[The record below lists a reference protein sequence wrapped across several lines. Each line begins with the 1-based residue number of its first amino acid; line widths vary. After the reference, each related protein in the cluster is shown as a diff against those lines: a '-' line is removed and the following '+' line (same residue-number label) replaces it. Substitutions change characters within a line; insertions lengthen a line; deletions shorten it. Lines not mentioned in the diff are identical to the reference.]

1 MAKKILILGGSGFLG
16 SHVADALTEA
26 GHSVKIYDI
35 RKSSYL
41 KPTQEMIIGDILD
54 EKLVKKAMEGID
66 VVYNFAG
73 IVDIDD
79 ASKKPI
85 ETVKY
90 NILGNTILLEAARK
104 EKIKRCVYA
113 STIYVYSSSGS
124 FYRCSKAACEN
135 YIETY
140 QKQYGVEY
148 TILRYGT
155 VYGTRADDRNSVYRF
170 IKQAMVEG
178 RITYSGDGNEM
189 REYIN
194 VFDAAKASMEI
205 LSDEFRNEHVIFTGN
220 YPIKVHELFVMM
232 REMLKKDI
240 KIEYMPP
247 QPEDPVD
254 HYTITPYTFI
264 PKIGK
269 KYARRL
275 YTDMGQGLLL
285 CMQEVFDKI
294 RNGDFK

>member
-1 MAKKILILGGSGFLG
+1 
-16 SHVADALTEA
+16 
-26 GHSVKIYDI
+26 
-35 RKSSYL
+35 
-41 KPTQEMIIGDILD
+41 
-54 EKLVKKAMEGID
+54 
-66 VVYNFAG
+66 
-73 IVDIDD
+73 
-79 ASKKPI
+79 
-85 ETVKY
+85 
-90 NILGNTILLEAARK
+90 
-104 EKIKRCVYA
+104 
-113 STIYVYSSSGS
+113 
-124 FYRCSKAACEN
+124 
-135 YIETY
+135 
-140 QKQYGVEY
+140 
-148 TILRYGT
+148 
-155 VYGTRADDRNSVYRF
+155 
-170 IKQAMVEG
+170 VEG